1 MELSR
6 VEKFKALN
14 SKDVPNVKDCEGQIL
29 KPVAFYTH
37 EYEDSEG
44 KNHYVLVIK
53 DGKTGGMFRTEV
65 KAFIEKFMAYDESFG
80 TLPDEE
86 KPEIVIQI
94 KTSKKNNKY
103 VNFDVL
109 DIENVAD

>member
-14 SKDVPNVKDCEGQIL
+14 SKDIPNIKDCEGQIL

-37 EYEDSEG
+37 EYEDSES
-44 KNHYVLVIK
+44 KSHHVLVIK
-53 DGKTGGMFRTEV
+53 DGKTGNMFRTEV
-65 KAFIEKFMAYDESFG
+65 KAFIDKLMAYYEAFG

-94 KTSKKNNKY
+94 QTSKKGNRY

-109 DIENVAD
+109 DIAE

>member
-14 SKDVPNVKDCEGQIL
+14 SKDIQNIKDCEGQII

-37 EYEDSEG
+37 EYEDSDN

-53 DGKTGGMFRTEV
+53 DGKTGGMYRTEV
-65 KAFIEKFMAYDESFG
+65 KAFIEKFMAYDEAFG

-94 KTSKKNNKY
+94 QLSKKNNRY
-103 VNFDVL
+103 VNFDVV
-109 DIENVAD
+109 DIAE

>member
-14 SKDVPNVKDCEGQIL
+14 SKDIPNMKDCEGEVL

-37 EYEDSEG
+37 EYEDS
-44 KNHYVLVIK
+44 
-53 DGKTGGMFRTEV
+53 DGKTGGMYRTEV

-86 KPEIVIQI
+86 KPEIIIQI

-109 DIENVAD
+109 DIDNVAE